1 MKVKRALSER
11 YFLEIFFAVF
21 AGFFLCAAFY
31 MPDRDRIFSG
41 LWKIMTSPC
50 RAPTSYFA
58 VGGFAATFLNMGLVG
73 YACLALFIGL
83 KAKVNNVS
91 TLAFILTTSFGSWG
105 INILNMWPSMLGVA
119 LYGILH
125 KEKFSSLVHAM
136 LFSTGLAPMI
146 SELLFRY
153 PHQEMTGFNFLGLIL
168 TLIVGCFIGFF
179 LPVGL
184 ANSPKIHKGF
194 TLYSA
199 ALPMGMNAF
208 FLNAALFKTTGF
220 ELPELADTLTVTAP
234 VICNVFC
241 ILLFGT
247 CIVAAR
253 LMGCTMKAYW
263 RLLTDDKTIWDFS
276 SYYGKHVF
284 LMNVGVFG
292 LFILAYYNLIGAP
305 FNGVTFGIVICMLA
319 TCNSGSHPGNVWPI
333 MLGYLLANIIFGTF
347 SFLVGGNFVT
357 PLSSQ
362 SIIVGLCY
370 ANGLSPIADKYG
382 WKQGVIAAFLHYLLV
397 TSVPNL
403 HGGFCLYNGGFTA
416 ALVCIFLLPKLERYC
431 QLKKPLRQRKSE
443 DGHYDG
449 RFKGPN
455 PVRMGPVHGI
465 VHDAEEL
472 VHHAGEL
479 AHHVGETIHHA
490 GEAMHLVGDH
500 KHHAEKKKH
509 SDEKEAEIK
518 K

>member
-1 MKVKRALSER
+1 MKKKHTLSEK

-21 AGFFLCAAFY
+21 AGFFLCAAFC
-31 MPDRDRIFSG
+31 MPDRDRILTG
-41 LWKIMTSPC
+41 LWKIMSSPC
-50 RAPTSYFA
+50 KSPTSYFA
-58 VGGFAATFLNMGLVG
+58 VGGLAATFLNMGLVG
-73 YACLALFIGL
+73 YACLALFVGF
-83 KAKVNNVS
+83 KVKVNNVS

-105 INILNMWPSMLGVA
+105 INILNMWPSIFGVM
-119 LYGILH
+119 LYGYLH
-125 KEKFSSLVHAM
+125 KEKFSTLVHAM
-136 LFSTGLAPMI
+136 LFSTGLAPLV
-146 SELLFRY
+146 SELLLRY
-153 PHQEMTGFNFLGLIL
+153 PDPATVGFSGFGLIMA
-168 TLIVGCFIGFF
+168 LIVGGFVGF
-179 LPVGL
+179 SLPTGL

-199 ALPMGMNAF
+199 ALPMGMTAF

-220 ELPELADTLTVTAP
+220 ELPEVADTLSVTAP

-241 ILLFGT
+241 VLLFGT
-247 CIVAAR
+247 CIVVAR

-292 LFILAYYNLIGAP
+292 LFILGYYNLIGAP

-333 MLGYLLANIIFGTF
+333 MVGYLLASIAFEGF
-347 SFLVGGNFVT
+347 SRMIGGNFVT
-357 PLSSQ
+357 PLNSQ

-382 WKQGVIAAFLHYLLV
+382 WKQGIIAAFLHYLLV

-416 ALVCIFLLPKLERYC
+416 ALVCIFLLPKLEKYC
-431 QLKKPLRQRKSE
+431 QLKAPVKQKKSE

-449 RFKGPN
+449 QFKGPH
-455 PVRMGPVHGI
+455 PVGPGPVHGV
-465 VHDAEEL
+465 VHDAGEL
-472 VHHAGEL
+472 VHHAGNI
-479 AHHVGETIHHA
+479 IHHA
-490 GEAMHLVGDH
+490 GEVMHLTGEH
-500 KHHAEKKKH
+500 KHHDKDHEHQKTK
-509 SDEKEAEIK
+509 
-518 K
+518 